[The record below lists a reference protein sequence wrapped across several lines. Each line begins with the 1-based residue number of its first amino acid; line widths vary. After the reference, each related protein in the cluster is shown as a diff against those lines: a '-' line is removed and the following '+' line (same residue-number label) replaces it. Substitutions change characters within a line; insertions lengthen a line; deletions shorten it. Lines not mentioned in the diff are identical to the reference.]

1 MTAGLGDLLAGRAVA
16 KWVLFASSATRFVES
31 QRRHIIWKNNIILPL
46 ARRHFMAGDMARIGR
61 DMVTRRYIDFPA

>member
-1 MTAGLGDLLAGRAVA
+1 
-16 KWVLFASSATRFVES
+16 VLFASFATRFVES